1 MSDLP
6 SNWGITTPDRLLS
19 NLRVAETGGDMAEC
33 ADALEWMLRSGRL
46 LHREAIHPLLDAEF
60 LGRAANGL
68 TIAAE
73 GKVWLDKK
81 YCLEQAAVLYEA
93 AAAIGGD
100 EDVSAS
106 S

>member
-1 MSDLP
+1 MADRVLP
-6 SNWGITTPDRLLS
+6 SRDSFSDADIKTLYKHGFFDEEKII
-19 NLRVAETGGDMAEC
+19 MAYV
-33 ADALEWMLRSGRL
+33 SGRL

>member
-46 LHREAIHPLLDAEF
+46 VDREAIDYEPAAQLLSGLIFQSADDSAPGEFDDYADRESRRIVDAA
-60 LGRAANGL
+60 LP
-68 TIAAE
+68 
-73 GKVWLDKK
+73 D
-81 YCLEQAAVLYEA
+81 LEV
-93 AAAIGGD
+93 
-100 EDVSAS
+100 
-106 S
+106 